1 MRMATNVALLA
12 TLVAGG
18 VGGVVVLGTSVP
30 DPETSVVSLPS
41 GRMVEVIHTGV
52 EEASPHTWK
61 FHYRTRESME
71 KPGAVSCE
79 VDGLWKEL
87 RTKAEAAGATEAIV
101 EAQSFSRHFGLDG
114 WRPVM
119 LSHRSTGFLF
129 RKNEN
134 GTWKNVGGS
143 SCEV

>member
-12 TLVAGG
+12 AFVAAS
-18 VGGVVVLGTSVP
+18 VGGVAVFGTSVA

-41 GRMVEVIHTGV
+41 GRRVEVIHTGV
-52 EEASPHTWK
+52 EEASPHTWR

-71 KPGAVSCE
+71 KSGAVSCE

-87 RTKAEAAGATEAIV
+87 QPKAEAAGATEAIV

-114 WRPVM
+114 WRPIM
-119 LSHRSTGFLF
+119 LSHRSAGFLF
-129 RKNEN
+129 RRNEN
-134 GTWKNVGGS
+134 GAWKNVGGS
-143 SCEV
+143 SCKV